1 MKWLGCAVVVAFA
14 SGCRPFN
21 VPDGQEVV
29 SEAEAARRAA
39 IARLPK
45 RTIVEGVWISVNSD
59 RETQLRDMVVFQTKN
74 AVREFQF
81 IFGVEPSGAVP
92 SLGRVMHF
100 NRAPKDSALLYYE
113 DDRHRYSVST
123 RLDLSTPMVT
133 AYRDWNR
140 REKLLGQLDDSV
152 LKSESDLQQL
162 ATEMLSR
169 LNQSSF
175 APLGRKWELRSLNWR
190 DRKTFVQKP
199 GRQPAG
205 QGFIFALVNHGGLRA
220 EPWMQSEMTISVN
233 GHSGELMEMRS
244 NGPLFSLDEPQFSA
258 SECEAKAREF
268 LSQYSEYLE
277 IETSL
282 VGHGQPAWVPTD
294 AEVMHVSDVSWL
306 GQGYIFETSNPLLQ
320 LWVNAATGKVTRDTL
335 FLMGRARDACYEERS
350 LRYRAGYAI
359 GLR

>member
-1 MKWLGCAVVVAFA
+1 MKWLGCLVVLTFA
-14 SGCRPFN
+14 AGCRPFS
-21 VPDGQEVV
+21 VSEGQEVV

-59 RETQLRDMVVFQTKN
+59 RETQLRDMVVFQTKS

-123 RLDLSTPMVT
+123 RIDLSTPMVT
-133 AYRDWNR
+133 AYRDWNG
-140 REKLLGQLDDSV
+140 RENLLGQLDDSV
-152 LKSESDLQQL
+152 LKSESDLKQL
-162 ATEMLSR
+162 ATEILSR
-169 LNQSSF
+169 LNRSTY
-175 APLGRKWELRSLNWR
+175 APPGRKWELRTVNWR

-205 QGFIFALVNHGGLRA
+205 QGFVFALVNHGGLRS

-233 GHSGELMEMRS
+233 GHTGELMEMRY
-244 NGPLFSLDEPQFSA
+244 NGPLYSLGEPQFSE
-258 SECEAKAREF
+258 SECKAKAKEF
-268 LSQYSEYLE
+268 LSQHSEYLDRD
-277 IETSL
+277 TSL

-294 AEVMHVSDVSWL
+294 AEEMYVNDVSWL
-306 GQGYIFETSNPLLQ
+306 GQGFIF
-320 LWVNAATGKVTRDTL
+320 
-335 FLMGRARDACYEERS
+335 
-350 LRYRAGYAI
+350 
-359 GLR
+359 

>member
-1 MKWLGCAVVVAFA
+1 MKCLGICMLMVVAWGCAP
-14 SGCRPFN
+14 SN
-21 VPDGQEVV
+21 GQGEREAL

-45 RTIVEGVWISVNSD
+45 RTIVEGVWISVNSE

-92 SLGRVMHF
+92 RLGRVMHF
-100 NRAPKDSALLYYE
+100 NRAPKDSALLSYD
-113 DDRHRYSVST
+113 DDRHDYSLRT

-133 AYRDWNR
+133 DYRDRNR
-140 REKLLGQLDDSV
+140 RDNLLGQLDDSE
-152 LKSESDLQQL
+152 LKSESDLQRL
-162 ATEMLSR
+162 AAEMLSR
-169 LNQSSF
+169 LNRSTY
-175 APLGRKWELRSLNWR
+175 APPGRKWELRSLNWR

-205 QGFIFALVNHGGLRA
+205 QGFVFALVNHGELRA

-233 GHSGELMEMRS
+233 GHTGELKELRY
-244 NGPLFSLDEPQFSA
+244 NGPLYSLGEPQFSE
-258 SECEAKAREF
+258 SECEAKAKEF
-268 LSQYSEYLE
+268 LSQYSEYLDR
-277 IETSL
+277 ETSL
-282 VGHGQPAWVPTD
+282 VGQGQPAWVPTD
-294 AEVMHVSDVSWL
+294 AEVMRVSDVSWL
-306 GQGYIFETSNPLLQ
+306 GQGFIFESSNPLLQ
-320 LWVNAATGKVTRDTL
+320 LWVNAATGEVTRDTL
-335 FLMGRARDACYEERS
+335 FLKGRARDAYYEERS

>member
-1 MKWLGCAVVVAFA
+1 
-14 SGCRPFN
+14 
-21 VPDGQEVV
+21 
-29 SEAEAARRAA
+29 
-39 IARLPK
+39 
-45 RTIVEGVWISVNSD
+45 
-59 RETQLRDMVVFQTKN
+59 MVVFQTKN

-81 IFGVEPSGAVP
+81 VFGVEPSGAVP

-140 REKLLGQLDDSV
+140 RGNVLGQLDDSV
-152 LKSESDLQQL
+152 LKSESDLKHL

-169 LNQSSF
+169 LNRSTY
-175 APLGRKWELRSLNWR
+175 APPGRRWELRSVNWR
-190 DRKTFVQKP
+190 DRETFVQKP

-205 QGFIFALVNHGGLRA
+205 QGFAFALVNHGGLRS

-233 GHSGELMEMRS
+233 GHTGELMEMRC
-244 NGPLFSLDEPQFSA
+244 NGPLYSLDKPQFTA
-258 SECEAKAREF
+258 SECEAKAKEF
-268 LSQYSEYLE
+268 LSQYSEYLDRE
-277 IETSL
+277 KSL

-320 LWVNAATGKVTRDTL
+320 LWVNAATGEVTRDTL
-335 FLMGRARDACYEERS
+335 FLMGRARDAYYEERS